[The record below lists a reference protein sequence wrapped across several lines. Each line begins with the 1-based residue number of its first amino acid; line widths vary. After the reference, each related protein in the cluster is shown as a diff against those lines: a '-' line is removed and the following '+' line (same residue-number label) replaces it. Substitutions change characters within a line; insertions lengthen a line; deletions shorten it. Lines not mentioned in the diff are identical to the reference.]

1 MLLGEYILVFQ
12 WSYRNL
18 RRIRQVFRNIV
29 FCGVDFYIYMLI
41 LFHGRFE
48 NVLIYFLYCECS

>member
-1 MLLGEYILVFQ
+1 MLHEDYILVFQ

-29 FCGVDFYIYMLI
+29 FCGVDFDIHMQI

-48 NVLIYFLYCECS
+48 NVLIYFLHCECS